1 MRRTVVALPL
11 LVLSALASLALPD
24 SAAAIPAF
32 ARKYSVSCTLCHAP
46 APRLKAFGE
55 EFAGRGFRMEEPGAV
70 PEPTAEPPRGTTPTG
85 DVLLQL
91 PDNLP
96 LAVRVEAHGA
106 YAESADAE
114 IDFESPW
121 VFKLL
126 SGGPIA
132 PKISYYAYFI
142 IEQGDVTGLEDAY
155 LQFSKLFGSG
165 VDLLVGQFQVSDPLF
180 KRELR
185 LSRADYEI
193 YRVRVGQARA
203 NLTYDRGLMF
213 LATAPGEV
221 DLAFQVVNGNG
232 ITEGEF
238 DNDSNKNLALRLS
251 RDFGAVRFGLF
262 GYRGEEDGPTGAQSD
277 EIVYWGPDLTLTPH
291 ADWELNLEY
300 LERSDD
306 DPLFSGTGA
315 ATDFDTRGG
324 FAELLWFPAGL
335 DGRWSLTTLYNRVD
349 SDDPA
354 AERDDLALSVGYL
367 MARNIRFVGEV
378 GRDLLDGSNRA
389 SVGVV
394 AAF

>member
-1 MRRTVVALPL
+1 MRRFALALPL
-11 LVLSALASLALPD
+11 LAFSTLVSLALPD
-24 SAAAIPAF
+24 PAAAIPAF

-55 EFAGRGFRMEEPGAV
+55 EFAGRGFRMEEPGTPA
-70 PEPTAEPPRGTTPTG
+70 EPSAEPPRGTTPTG
-85 DVLLQL
+85 DTLLQL
-91 PDNLP
+91 PDTLP

-106 YAESADAE
+106 YREDADAE
-114 IDFESPW
+114 FDLESLW
-121 VFKLL
+121 LFKLL
-126 SGGPIA
+126 SGGPLS
-132 PKISYYAYFI
+132 PTISYYAYFI

-221 DLAFQVVNGNG
+221 DVAFQIVNGNG
-232 ITEGEF
+232 IPDGEF

-251 RDFGAVRFGLF
+251 RDFGPLRFGLF
-262 GYRGEEDGPTGAQSD
+262 GYSGEEDGPDGARSN

-291 ADWELNLEY
+291 EDWVLNLQY

-306 DPLFSGTGA
+306 DPLFLGPSL

-324 FAELLWFPAGL
+324 FAELLWFPQGL
-335 DGRWSLTTLYNRVD
+335 DGKWSLAALYNQVD

-354 AERDDLALSVGYL
+354 AERDDLALSLGYL

-378 GRDLLDGSNRA
+378 GRDLLDDTNRA